1 MATIPQVEYI
11 TSGRTLSARYT
22 VGAAT
27 ISVRDELKR

>member
-11 TSGRTLSARYT
+11 MSGWASLPYYT

-27 ISVRDELKR
+27 ILARD